1 MGGSETGSGSM
12 VVMRGL
18 LWVQQD
24 RIFCRW
30 KERYVH
36 TVVVVVVVVIVDVVV
51 LGVGRIG
58 AHKHN
63 LSSGCMLTEID

>member
-1 MGGSETGSGSM
+1 M

-36 TVVVVVVVVIVDVVV
+36 TVVVVVVVVVIVDVVV
-51 LGVGRIG
+51 LVVRRVG
-58 AHKHN
+58 AHKHS
-63 LSSGCMLTEID
+63 LSSGCMLMLMLTEID